1 MHGPDAL
8 ELAVV
13 LVAVIRG
20 PKSGRPWPHLWV
32 EGLSGVMPMQT
43 EPRFKG

>member
-20 PKSGRPWPHLWV
+20 PKERPSLAAPLGRGTIRRDAHANGAPV
-32 EGLSGVMPMQT
+32 
-43 EPRFKG
+43 